1 MALLGAYKP
10 KYETTFSGVAKQAP
24 ISSVVSLGLVPAI
37 GSLAGKVLETGRA
50 MFSDTGDP
58 MAMVKG
64 RTQQVAGELSDYA
77 NGKAGKPTITTPLA
91 PATATAAPAKQAAI
105 TDIGTTYGDVGL
117 PKMGPKDLSKLSSGA
132 LPPGKPARRAP
143 VRNTGTK
150 PATTTPTAAP
160 ISEVPND
167 GLQTP
172 GYQVPGTNNI
182 TRIDNVAPGQF
193 NSDFGPQGVA
203 AYNTPAGGGIAS
215 NGDETFV
222 LRGRTPAEEATFKT
236 QQAQAQNTQPI
247 TVLAQPAQ
255 QTSTVGYGHGV
266 YELAPGQ
273 NAPPDFNA
281 MSLGDMASYKFG
293 VNQQVKQAGIANI
306 NSEMT
311 RRAAQTQLETNIQP
325 SQINQNNASARHANV
340 SADLGIFK
348 APAEVENIKAVTAQH
363 TALANETNA
372 LLDLKGKN
380 MISEIDY
387 RKGMLDIG
395 NKKLGL
401 LTKQY
406 DARIAQMKQSKDVPD
421 YKLIADIAK
430 AKAKTYQE
438 ISALGALTP
447 DQTLDMQKQNDILNL
462 VQRHAT
468 KSSAQYAGPATTIT
482 DDET

>member
-64 RTQQVAGELSDYA
+64 RTQQVAGELSDYT

-91 PATATAAPAKQAAI
+91 PAAVSPAPVKQAPI
-105 TDIGTTYGDVGL
+105 TDVSTTFGDVGL
-117 PKMGPKDLSKLSSGA
+117 PKMGPRDLSKLSTGA
-132 LPPGKPARRAP
+132 IPTGRSTRRAP
-143 VRNTGTK
+143 VRNTASK
-150 PATTTPTAAP
+150 PAATTPAAAP
-160 ISEVPND
+160 ISEVQND
-167 GLQTP
+167 ALQTP
-172 GYQVPGTNNI
+172 GYQVPGSNNI
-182 TRIDNVAPGQF
+182 TRIDSIAPGQF

-222 LRGRTPAEEATFKT
+222 LRGRTPAEEAAFKS
-236 QQAQAQNTQPI
+236 QQAQVQNTQPI
-247 TVLAQPAQ
+247 TALAQPAQ

-306 NSEMT
+306 NSEINNRQAITQMAQQEQPYKIAGTIADT
-311 RRAAQTQLETNIQP
+311 RNKNFATDNGIVMSPLIQE
-325 SQINQNNASARHANV
+325 NTKATTDHTKAS
-340 SADLGIFK
+340 
-348 APAEVENIKAVTAQH
+348 T
-363 TALANETNA
+363 
-372 LLDLKGKN
+372 LDIIEMMNPKKN
-380 MISEIDY
+380 M
-387 RKGMLDIG
+387 MLSDIRY
-395 NKKLGL
+395 KDGL
-401 LTKQY
+401 LKIAGDKLAILKEQIATRAKQAATKGNAA
-406 DARIAQMKQSKDVPD
+406 DWGGISKSSLEGI
-421 YKLIADIAK
+421 KLIDAK
-430 AKAKTYQE
+430 A
-438 ISALGALTP
+438 SLGGLTP
-447 DQTLDMQKQNDILNL
+447 EDEQLRKNYLDTYNL
-462 VQRHAT
+462 AFPRQQRTAYQQQ
-468 KSSAQYAGPATTIT
+468 AVAIDGG
-482 DDET
+482 E